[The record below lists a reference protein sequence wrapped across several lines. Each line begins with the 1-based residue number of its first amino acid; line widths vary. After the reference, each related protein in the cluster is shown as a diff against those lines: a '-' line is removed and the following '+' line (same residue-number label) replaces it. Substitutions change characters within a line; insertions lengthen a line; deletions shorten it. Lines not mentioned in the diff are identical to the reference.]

1 MSAYLIVQA
10 DITDPEKFPEYQKL
24 AGLAVQK
31 YKGKILCRGAPDTV
45 EGQWGAPLVLIIEFE
60 SVEVATNFFHSAEYT
75 AAREARANT
84 AKFVMSIIPG
94 M

>member
-10 DITDPEKFPEYQKL
+10 DITNPEKFPEYQKL
-24 AGLAVQK
+24 AAPAVQK
-31 YKGKILCRGAPDTV
+31 YKGNILGRGVPDTV

-60 SVEVATNFFHSAEYT
+60 SVEVVKDFFNSPEYT
-75 AAREARANT
+75 AAREARADT

-94 M
+94 A